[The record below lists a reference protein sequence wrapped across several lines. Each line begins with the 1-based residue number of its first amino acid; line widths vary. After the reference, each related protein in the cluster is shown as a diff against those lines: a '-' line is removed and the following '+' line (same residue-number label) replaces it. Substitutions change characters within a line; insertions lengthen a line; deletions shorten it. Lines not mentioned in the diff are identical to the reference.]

1 MRIAKDRKE
10 ESLLNKKKGRM
21 EGSIMSITKL
31 IEKAHLSFPGDGA
44 LFLLRILS

>member
-1 MRIAKDRKE
+1 MAKDRKE
-10 ESLLNKKKGRM
+10 ESLLNTKKGRM

-31 IEKAHLSFPGDGA
+31 IEKAHRPFPGDDA